1 VVIGQVANVSTKADA
16 LMRLAG
22 APPGAVGC
30 VHPAVSSLLP
40 FHCGQAIVD
49 QMIFLR
55 ARILELRPGVC

>member
-1 VVIGQVANVSTKADA
+1 MACRALKRAARSARKAQRFATRWRDD
-16 LMRLAG
+16 G
-22 APPGAVGC
+22 
-30 VHPAVSSLLP
+30 LLP